1 MNFSDEIK
9 KCKPQISDGSLK
21 TYNSLLRSIHKAVFK
36 GDEKDVKNFQKEK
49 LVMDFLEKKPY
60 NTRKTYL
67 AALVCVAPTVERYK
81 EVMMGDIKTYNE
93 ETKKSELSDKLENSA
108 ISQTEIDNLIA
119 SLKQNAKVLYKKG
132 RLRMADLMDIQNY
145 VLLSMYYGHIVPRRA
160 QDYVNMLYKNYNE
173 KTDNYVDFDN
183 NKLVFN
189 QYKTA
194 QKMGKE
200 LKGRQELELP
210 PSLKKILT
218 KWVAVIPGEVD
229 NLFFNSSLDPLSNVS
244 LNQRLNSIFGGKKS
258 VNALRHFY
266 LTSKYKTLM
275 EDTQKMSEDMEDMG
289 SSSAQA
295 NVYVKVHNNE

>member
-1 MNFSDEIK
+1 MNFSEEIK